1 LRFIA
6 AKQNEKTDERNSRE
20 MKKWLLCLLAL
31 LLVLSAGA
39 PAFAETT
46 LYSAYF
52 SCDDDGL
59 PEYWLDFTG
68 SVADN
73 LVLHCYSLT
82 DSWYETWYILD
93 FNSAVANSHQG
104 AYRIENIYDSQGF
117 DVSNRFKTVSLA
129 INEGS
134 VSLYIER
141 NPEAPSGGPED
152 GLYEMLPANA
162 GVVYEY
168 REGESLKNW
177 LVLNT
182 GVAELYFSDGSV
194 WYLEPEDTEGD
205 NTVGVKRIVSR
216 TGEAVP
222 FQSFTISYVQGSMLL
237 DADAGTSF
245 SGSFLF
251 TPRVVL
257 QRSDCSE
264 RELARMAQMYYFRHN
279 GFYPPEADVEANG
292 DGTFSV
298 HLYEIV
304 NNGDGTYHTA
314 TSAWYTV
321 DASGAG
327 ADDIFG
333 TPVNLQ
339 F

>member
-1 LRFIA
+1 
-6 AKQNEKTDERNSRE
+6 
-20 MKKWLLCLLAL
+20 MKKWLVFVLIL
-31 LLVLSAGA
+31 LLVFSAGI

-46 LYSAYF
+46 LYSAYL

-68 SVADN
+68 TAADN
-73 LVLHCYSLT
+73 LVLHYYSLT
-82 DSWYETWYILD
+82 DSWYETFYILD
-93 FNSAVANSHQG
+93 FNAAVPNSHQDT
-104 AYRIENIYDSQGF
+104 YRIENIYDSQGF
-117 DVSNRFKTVSLA
+117 DVSNRFKTVSLS

-141 NPEAPSGGPED
+141 NPEAPTGGPED
-152 GLYEMLPANA
+152 GLYEMMPATA

-168 REGESLKNW
+168 REGETLRNW
-177 LVLNT
+177 LVLNA
-182 GVAELYFSDGSV
+182 GNAELYFADGTI
-194 WYLEPEDTEGD
+194 WYLEPEGGEG
-205 NTVGVKRIVSR
+205 NTVNVKRIVTR
-216 TGEAVP
+216 TGETV
-222 FQSFTISYVQGSMLL
+222 SFRSFLISYVQGSMLL
-237 DADAGTSF
+237 DADVGAAF

-251 TPRVVL
+251 TPRVFL
-257 QRSDCSE
+257 QRTDCSE
-264 RELARMAQMYYFRHN
+264 RELGRMAQMYYFRHN
-279 GFYPPEADVEANG
+279 SFYPPEADVKANG

-321 DASGAG
+321 NASGIG
-327 ADDIFG
+327 RDDIFG
-333 TPVNLQ
+333 NPVNLQ